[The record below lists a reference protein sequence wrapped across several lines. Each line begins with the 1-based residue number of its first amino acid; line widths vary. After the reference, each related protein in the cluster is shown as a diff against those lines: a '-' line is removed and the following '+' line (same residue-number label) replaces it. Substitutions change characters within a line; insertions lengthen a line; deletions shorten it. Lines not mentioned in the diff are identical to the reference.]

1 MKIYRSKACII
12 YRELKLSR
20 DFVPT
25 ENLQIISK
33 IPGFQKKIYRSKSLD
48 LSLLYYTVNI
58 DLIYRLQA
66 ILIKNIFRKKRS
78 NTRGAPQTDR
88 PKPSAR
94 VPQRSKT
101 ACFHFCR
108 YASPR
113 KIFQGGPN
121 FACIAFLYFRRVLY
135 SPEVFRAILARSGAS
150 KRKHFKLKPFYF
162 RRKANRGDFKK
173 ICFRPE
179 RK

>member
-33 IPGFQKKIYRSKSLD
+33 IPGFQKKIYRSKNLD

-58 DLIYRLQA
+58 ALIYRLQA

-78 NTRGAPQTDR
+78 NTRGPRGR
-88 PKPSAR
+88 PAETPVGR
-94 VPQRSKT
+94 RRTKT
-101 ACFHFCR
+101 TCFHFCI
-108 YASPR
+108 YASQH
-113 KIFQGGPN
+113 KIFQGSPN
-121 FACIAFLYFRRVLY
+121 FACIAFLYFRLVLY

-150 KRKHFKLKPFYF
+150 KRKRFELKTVYF
-162 RRKANRGDFKK
+162 RRKVNRGDFKK

>member
-78 NTRGAPQTDR
+78 NTRGPGGGLPKLRGRVGGGRKR
-88 PKPSAR
+88 PVFIYAGPPVRVKPSRAAQISPVSHFYISGGYFIAQKSFAR
-94 VPQRSKT
+94 
-101 ACFHFCR
+101 FW
-108 YASPR
+108 
-113 KIFQGGPN
+113 
-121 FACIAFLYFRRVLY
+121 RVLE
-135 SPEVFRAILARSGAS
+135 PLNENTL
-150 KRKHFKLKPFYF
+150 
-162 RRKANRGDFKK
+162 N
-173 ICFRPE
+173 
-179 RK
+179 

>member
-78 NTRGAPQTDR
+78 NTRGQGGGLQKPLSAPRSSRKR
-88 PKPSAR
+88 PVFISAR
-94 VPQRSKT
+94 TPTRIKLSRAAQI
-101 ACFHFCR
+101 
-108 YASPR
+108 SPISR
-113 KIFQGGPN
+113 FYILGGYFIAQKS
-121 FACIAFLYFRRVLY
+121 FARFWRVLE
-135 SPEVFRAILARSGAS
+135 PLNENTL
-150 KRKHFKLKPFYF
+150 
-162 RRKANRGDFKK
+162 N
-173 ICFRPE
+173 
-179 RK
+179 

>member
-33 IPGFQKKIYRSKSLD
+33 IPGFQKKIYRSKNLD

-78 NTRGAPQTDR
+78 NTRGPGGR
-88 PKPSAR
+88 PAETPVC
-94 VPQRSKT
+94 VPPRSKT
-101 ACFHFCR
+101 ICFHFCI

-121 FACIAFLYFRRVLY
+121 FACIAFLYFRLVLY

-162 RRKANRGDFKK
+162 RRKVNRGDFKK